1 MAKLLG
7 IGSALFDMLMTVEGF
22 PKEDSKVQGIESK
35 AQGGGPCAGALVAA
49 GKLGIEAGYIGTLGD
64 DAYGDFIRESL
75 SRYGVG
81 TDHVRIVK
89 GAVSYH
95 SIVILN
101 LQNATRTCVWSR
113 GNVPS
118 PKMEDVDIRVLREAS
133 FLHLDG
139 HHLETAIYAAGK
151 AREYGIKVSLDAGGV
166 YPGIRR
172 LLPHVDILIP
182 SRKMKQ
188 ESSL

>member
-89 GAVSYH
+89 GEIGRA
-95 SIVILN
+95 
-101 LQNATRTCVWSR
+101 
-113 GNVPS
+113 
-118 PKMEDVDIRVLREAS
+118 
-133 FLHLDG
+133 
-139 HHLETAIYAAGK
+139 
-151 AREYGIKVSLDAGGV
+151 
-166 YPGIRR
+166 
-172 LLPHVDILIP
+172 HV
-182 SRKMKQ
+182 
-188 ESSL
+188 